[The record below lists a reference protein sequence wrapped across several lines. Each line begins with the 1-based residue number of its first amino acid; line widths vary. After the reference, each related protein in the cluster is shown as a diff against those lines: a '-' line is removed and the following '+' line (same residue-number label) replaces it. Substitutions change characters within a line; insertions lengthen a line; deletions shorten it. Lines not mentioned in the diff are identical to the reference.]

1 MYKKIINLIKS
12 ALDEIGAK
20 SKQNIQ
26 IIFFGSYLK
35 GNYTS
40 SSDVDVVVIVDER
53 NKSISDIIM
62 NVFTDISIDNNLY
75 FSPIILSNKD
85 FKDKLKK
92 KDPFIVNLVKEG
104 ASYGR
109 ELQSQ
114 WKKRII
120 RGFF

>member
-114 WKKRII
+114 
-120 RGFF
+120 